1 MGLLSILC
9 SNHEILGF
17 KKMFQYP
24 LMTNKRACESAIE
37 LTLKC
42 YERTLAIMRVEVEYF
57 HSILKMIEFSIQT
70 IRVPSYWFTEWC
82 RNSQTLNKYWFIWC
96 TKRPKKKV
104 NNFIN
109 ILMISKNIIA
119 LNRILWF
126 LWYCKFYRS
135 IRSGTC

>member
-1 MGLLSILC
+1 MTICGKNSAVKYCTLKYHGTLNLSILC

-24 LMTNKRACESAIE
+24 LMTNERACESAIE

-70 IRVPSYWFTEWC
+70 IRVPSY
-82 RNSQTLNKYWFIWC
+82 
-96 TKRPKKKV
+96 
-104 NNFIN
+104 
-109 ILMISKNIIA
+109 
-119 LNRILWF
+119 
-126 LWYCKFYRS
+126 
-135 IRSGTC
+135 